1 MAVKIRL
8 QRHGRK
14 KRPYYHIVVA
24 DARSP
29 RDGKFI
35 ELLGTYNPIVKPAT
49 IELDRDKALEWLGK
63 GAQPTD
69 TVRNILRFK
78 GVMYKKHLLRGV
90 QKGAFSLD
98 DAEAKYQSFITD
110 KDNTNAANKAK
121 SVAEVKAFHE
131 QVFGKAKPAKKK
143 AEAQAAETSDT
154 PEE

>member
-90 QKGAFSLD
+90 QK
-98 DAEAKYQSFITD
+98 EAKYQSFITD

>member
-49 IELDRDKALEWLGK
+49 IELEYTQVQRSD
-63 GAQPTD
+63 
-69 TVRNILRFK
+69 
-78 GVMYKKHLLRGV
+78 V
-90 QKGAFSLD
+90 QKTPSERGP
-98 DAEAKYQSFITD
+98 ERSFL
-110 KDNTNAANKAK
+110 
-121 SVAEVKAFHE
+121 
-131 QVFGKAKPAKKK
+131 FG
-143 AEAQAAETSDT
+143 
-154 PEE
+154 